1 MLPIIAVSHL
11 AKEYDVRRSIKHEN
25 FREYLIRK
33 LSFASAQPAERR
45 SPEGRRFRALD
56 DVSFEVA
63 QGDVVGIVGRNGAG
77 KSTLLKIIS
86 KVTDPTSGTVTL
98 RGRLGSLLEVGSGF
112 HPELTGR
119 ENVYLHGAI
128 LGMSRAEI
136 VSCFDEIVAFSEIER
151 FLDVPIK
158 RYSSGMYLR
167 LAFAVAAHLKTEILL
182 ADEVLAVGDIAFQR
196 KCLRKMRD
204 VNRQGR
210 TVLFV
215 SHNMAAISE
224 LCRRGIVIDA
234 GKLIFDGSVKEAI
247 QLHTSMIFNT
257 QSAQSHIINLVGA
270 LDRRSPQGKFLQAIE
285 LYRNDQR
292 PLLEGI
298 AVGES
303 LKVRVH
309 FALPHPTSAFNVGL
323 GFNNTFGQRVFTAHT
338 LFEPHMDHAPVVGEQ
353 VAVCEIPSLT
363 LLPGD
368 YVLRVWLDIGNV
380 EADLIDSAARIKVVE
395 SDYYGSGKLPNDG
408 AFVLEQR
415 WSQGTRV

>member
-1 MLPIIAVSHL
+1 MLPIIEVHHL
-11 AKEYDVRRSIKHEN
+11 SKEYDLRRSIKHET

-33 LSFASAQPAERR
+33 VSFATAHSSERGADQAR
-45 SPEGRRFRALD
+45 KFRALD
-56 DVSFEVA
+56 DVCFEVA
-63 QGDVVGIVGRNGAG
+63 QGDVIGIVGRNGAG

-86 KVTDPTSGTVTL
+86 KVTDPSVGTVTL
-98 RGRLGSLLEVGSGF
+98 RGRLGSLLEVGAGF

-128 LGMSRAEI
+128 LGMSKAEI
-136 VSCFDEIVAFSEIER
+136 DSCFDEIVAFSEIEK

-196 KCLRKMRD
+196 KCLRKMRE

-215 SHNMAAISE
+215 SHNMAAVSE
-224 LCRRGIVIDA
+224 LCRRGLVLDS
-234 GKLIFDGSVKEAI
+234 GKLIFDGSAKEAI
-247 QLHTSMIFNT
+247 QLHTSTIFNT
-257 QSAQSHIINLVGA
+257 QSSQSHIVDLTAA
-270 LDRRSPQGKFLQAIE
+270 LDRRSPQGKFLQAME
-285 LYRNDQR
+285 LYTNHQQ
-292 PLLEGI
+292 PLLRGI
-298 AVGES
+298 PVGAS

-309 FALPHPTSAFNVGL
+309 FSLPHPTSAFNLGL

-338 LFEPHMDHAPVVGEQ
+338 LFEPDMDHAQIVGAQ
-353 VAVCEIPSLT
+353 VAVCQIPSLT

-368 YVLRVWLDIGNV
+368 YVVRVWLDIGNV
-380 EADLIDSAARIKVVE
+380 EADLIDSAARIQVVE
-395 SDYYGSGKLPNDG
+395 SDYYGSGKLPSDG
-408 AFVLEQR
+408 AFVLEQH
-415 WSQGTRV
+415 WSLGSQV

>member
-11 AKEYDVRRSIKHEN
+11 AKEYDLRRSIKHEN

-33 LSFASAQPAERR
+33 LSFASAQPAARR

-63 QGDVVGIVGRNGAG
+63 QGEVVGIVGRNGAG

-86 KVTDPTSGTVTL
+86 KVTDPTSGTITL

-136 VSCFDEIVAFSEIER
+136 VSCFDEIVAFSEIEK

-196 KCLRKMRD
+196 KCLRK
-204 VNRQGR
+204 
-210 TVLFV
+210 
-215 SHNMAAISE
+215 
-224 LCRRGIVIDA
+224 
-234 GKLIFDGSVKEAI
+234 
-247 QLHTSMIFNT
+247 
-257 QSAQSHIINLVGA
+257 
-270 LDRRSPQGKFLQAIE
+270 
-285 LYRNDQR
+285 
-292 PLLEGI
+292 
-298 AVGES
+298 
-303 LKVRVH
+303 
-309 FALPHPTSAFNVGL
+309 
-323 GFNNTFGQRVFTAHT
+323 
-338 LFEPHMDHAPVVGEQ
+338 
-353 VAVCEIPSLT
+353 
-363 LLPGD
+363 
-368 YVLRVWLDIGNV
+368 
-380 EADLIDSAARIKVVE
+380 
-395 SDYYGSGKLPNDG
+395 
-408 AFVLEQR
+408 
-415 WSQGTRV
+415 

>member
-1 MLPIIAVSHL
+1 
-11 AKEYDVRRSIKHEN
+11 
-25 FREYLIRK
+25 LIRK
-33 LSFASAQPAERR
+33 VSFASEHRPEPPADQA
-45 SPEGRRFRALD
+45 RRFRALD

-63 QGDVVGIVGRNGAG
+63 QGEVVGIVGRNGAG

-86 KVTDPTSGTVTL
+86 KVTDPTIGTVTL
-98 RGRLGSLLEVGSGF
+98 RGRLGSLLEVGAGF

-128 LGMSRAEI
+128 LGMSKAEI
-136 VSCFDEIVAFSEIER
+136 DSCFNEIVAFSEIEK

-196 KCLRKMRD
+196 KCLRKMRE

-224 LCRRGIVIDA
+224 LCRRGLVLDT
-234 GKLIFDGSVKEAI
+234 GKLIFDGSAKEAI
-247 QLHTSMIFNT
+247 QLHTGMIFNT
-257 QSAQSHIINLVGA
+257 QSSESHIINLSGA
-270 LDRRSPQGKFLQAIE
+270 LDRRSAQGKFLQAIE
-285 LYRNDQR
+285 LYTNHQQ
-292 PLLEGI
+292 PLLRGMP
-298 AVGES
+298 VGAS

-309 FALPHPTSAFNVGL
+309 FSLPQPTSAFNVGL

-338 LFEPHMDHAPVVGEQ
+338 LFEPGIAHAQIVGAQ
-353 VAVCEIPSLT
+353 VAICEIPSLT

-380 EADLIDSAARIKVVE
+380 EADLIDSAARIKILE
-395 SDYYGSGKLPNDG
+395 SDYYGSGKLPRDG
-408 AFVLEQR
+408 AFVLEQH
-415 WSQGTRV
+415 WSLGGQL